1 MALITSAD
9 DLLSKGEKL
18 FGKKTVPFNN
28 KTEAASTTGQPL
40 LLIFNLRIREHR

>member
-18 FGKKTVPFNN
+18 FGKKTVPFNKQN
-28 KTEAASTTGQPL
+28 RGCFYYGAASV
-40 LLIFNLRIREHR
+40 INF